1 MRCAF
6 GRRAAPILAGLAV
19 LVGAWGDAAAG
30 QAHEGFA
37 PGQDAPPAYGLTAFY
52 EPPKDLR
59 RFRPGDVIRTEAVP
73 APAGAQAWR
82 VMYMSTTWDGRRTP
96 VTGLVIAPLGHASA
110 PRPVLA
116 WGHGT
121 TGAARGCAPSLAQD
135 PAQEFL
141 ARGGVTPVDVGVP
154 YLQDLLARGYVVVAT
169 DYQGLG
175 GPGHHQFLVGDTAAR
190 GLLDSVRAVRKL
202 DVQAGSR
209 VSLMGWSQGGQTVL
223 FAGEIAKAYAPE
235 LKLDGVVAL
244 APVTSLMSPLIDQF
258 FRSNTPHVYLIAE
271 GFSSAYRLPMDA
283 FTPRGRA
290 LVDAASK
297 SCILEVFKEAGTS
310 PVAGVTGNIT
320 ASKGWKDAL
329 ARNDAGLR
337 PAAAPVLIVHGSADT
352 IVAPAGT
359 PLYVQRASALGDQ
372 VSVEWLAGGD
382 HRSIIP
388 DGKVRILEWLDE
400 RRSEDR

>member
-1 MRCAF
+1 MRRSF
-6 GRRAAPILAGLAV
+6 RRRAAPLLAGLAV
-19 LVGAWGDAAAG
+19 LACAGVAGG
-30 QAHEGFA
+30 QAREGFA
-37 PGQDAPPAYGLTAFY
+37 PGQDVPAAYRLTPFY
-52 EPPKDLR
+52 EPPGDLR

-73 APAGAQAWR
+73 APAGARAWR

-96 VTGLVIAPLGHASA
+96 VTGLVIAPLGRAAA

-135 PAQEFL
+135 PAREFL
-141 ARGGVTPVDVGVP
+141 ARGGVNPVDVGVP

-175 GPGHHQFLVGDTAAR
+175 GPGRHQFLVGDTAAR
-190 GLLDSVRAVRKL
+190 GLLDIVRAARKL
-202 DVQAGSR
+202 DVQAGPA

-235 LKLDGVVAL
+235 LKLDGIVAL
-244 APVTSLMSPLIDQF
+244 APMTSLMSPLVDQL
-258 FRSNTPHVYLIAE
+258 FRSNIPHVYLIAE
-271 GFSSAYRLPMDA
+271 GISAAYRLPMDA
-283 FTPRGRA
+283 FTPRGRD
-290 LVDAASK
+290 LVAAASK
-297 SCILEVFKEAGTS
+297 SCILEVFKETAAS
-310 PVAGVTGNIT
+310 PAPGVTGNIT

-337 PAAAPVLIVHGSADT
+337 RTSAPVLIVHGSADT

-359 PLYVQRASALGDQ
+359 PLYVQRASALGGQ